1 MEFIWHSRCKHH
13 SGRSPGEP
21 RSTMSR
27 QLGLAPRRTGS
38 TWASPEVTHSVW
50 FWWIWWTILPFR
62 SQSQTGHLVQLILST
77 LLYWAAFPYWVLSIW
92 SVGVRDWAHDV
103 STRQGWD
110 HSVDWSIPDIPQSGQ
125 ECDLTEF
132 PWAGSGHR
140 SSPGGSLWCIW
151 SVWSPGRRY
160 EPNQLIKHVMCKFP
174 VSWQRVKA
182 DWRMFIM
189 KGFKTRATSPAS
201 GSTY

>member
-1 MEFIWHSRCKHH
+1 MGITRDNTLSVVLVNMVDHIALHR
-13 SGRSPGEP
+13 
-21 RSTMSR
+21 
-27 QLGLAPRRTGS
+27 LG
-38 TWASPEVTHSVW
+38 TWC
-50 FWWIWWTILPFR
+50 L
-62 SQSQTGHLVQLILST
+62 LILST
-77 LLYWAAFPYWVLSIW
+77 PLYWAAFPYWVLSIW

-103 STRQGWD
+103 STRPGWD

-160 EPNQLIKHVMCKFP
+160 ESNHLINMWCVIFQSVDNGIRQMDEC
-174 VSWQRVKA
+174 S
-182 DWRMFIM
+182 
-189 KGFKTRATSPAS
+189 
-201 GSTY
+201 